1 MLDFKFNKYK
11 TMNRFF
17 LFCSL
22 ILSVVIFSQQKE
34 ATIDLTQLKTKI
46 LQLVNEERKS
56 VASPSLTFDTFLL
69 KAAEDHAKY
78 IAKVQTLTH
87 EQTNS
92 KKVNPKD
99 RVYFYGGNAFEL
111 VGENLLFT
119 GIKNQIYSN
128 EDLDALA
135 LKIVQLWK
143 KSPNHLKNMINPK
156 YTFTEIGFSIDWEN
170 KKVYVVQL
178 FGTK

>member
-1 MLDFKFNKYK
+1 MKTHFNI
-11 TMNRFF
+11 FF
-17 LFCSL
+17 LL
-22 ILSVVIFSQQKE
+22 LSTLSFGQKE
-34 ATIDLTQLKTKI
+34 TKIDTNQLKTKI
-46 LQLVNEERKS
+46 LQLVNEERKV
-56 VASPSLTFDTFLL
+56 VAVTALTLDTFLL
-69 KAAEDHAKY
+69 KAAEDQAKY

-99 RVYFYGGNAFEL
+99 RVYFYGGNDFNL

-170 KKVYVVQL
+170 KKIYVVQL
-178 FGTK
+178 FGAK

>member
-1 MLDFKFNKYK
+1 MKTHFNI
-11 TMNRFF
+11 F
-17 LFCSL
+17 LL
-22 ILSVVIFSQQKE
+22 LLSTLSFGQTQTE
-34 ATIDLTQLKTKI
+34 IDLNQLKTKI
-46 LQLVNEERKS
+46 LQLVNEERKAVA
-56 VASPSLTFDTFLL
+56 VASLTLDTFLL

-92 KKVNPKD
+92 KKANPKD
-99 RVYFYGGNAFEL
+99 RVYFYGGNDFNL

-119 GIKNQIYSN
+119 GIKNQVYSN

-178 FGTK
+178 FGAK

>member
-1 MLDFKFNKYK
+1 
-11 TMNRFF
+11 
-17 LFCSL
+17 
-22 ILSVVIFSQQKE
+22 
-34 ATIDLTQLKTKI
+34 
-46 LQLVNEERKS
+46 
-56 VASPSLTFDTFLL
+56 
-69 KAAEDHAKY
+69 
-78 IAKVQTLTH
+78 VQTLTH

-99 RVYFYGGNAFEL
+99 RVYFYGGNDFNL

-170 KKVYVVQL
+170 KKIYVVQL
-178 FGTK
+178 FGAK

>member
-1 MLDFKFNKYK
+1 MKTHFNI
-11 TMNRFF
+11 FF
-17 LFCSL
+17 LL
-22 ILSVVIFSQQKE
+22 LSTLSFGQKE
-34 ATIDLTQLKTKI
+34 TKIDTNQLKTKI
-46 LQLVNEERKS
+46 LQLVNEERKA
-56 VASPSLTFDTFLL
+56 VAITALTLDTFLL
-69 KAAEDHAKY
+69 KAAENHAKY

-87 EQTNS
+87 EQANS

-99 RVYFYGGNAFEL
+99 RVYFYGGNDFNL

-156 YTFTEIGFSIDWEN
+156 YTFTEIGFSIDSEN

-178 FGTK
+178 FGAK